1 MTTRRE
7 FLITSAVA
15 STALAGVAR
24 ASATPDL
31 NLERWGVLTDL
42 TLCVGCRKC
51 EWACNK
57 ANDLPNLPLPLFND
71 TCVFEEQR
79 RPTSTQYTVV
89 NRYPPDESS
98 AVDRYIKVQCMH
110 CEHPAC
116 VSACI
121 VGALRKDPRGPVT
134 YDADKCIGC
143 RYCMIAC
150 PFQIPAYEYENVLTP
165 QVRKCTLC
173 PERTIT
179 EGKRPACV
187 DICPEEA
194 IIFGKRKDL
203 LKLAHQRIAKHP
215 DRYIDHIYG
224 EHEVGGTSWLHLSDR
239 TFTDLGLLEL
249 PKKNPADITET
260 IQHGIFRGFAAPVLL
275 FGLLGTLMKIMRKD
289 NDE

>member
-15 STALAGVAR
+15 STALTGVAN
-24 ASATPDL
+24 ASAHHELDSQ
-31 NLERWGVLTDL
+31 RWGVLTDL
-42 TLCVGCRKC
+42 TLCIGCRKC

-57 ANDLPNLPLPLFND
+57 ENELPNMPLPLFND
-71 TCVFEEQR
+71 TTVFENQR

-89 NRYPPDESS
+89 NRYPTTESNETES
-98 AVDRYIKVQCMH
+98 YAKVQCMH

-134 YDADKCIGC
+134 YDAHKCIGC
-143 RYCMIAC
+143 RYCMVAC
-150 PFQIPAYEYENVLTP
+150 PFQIPSYEYENVLTP

-173 PERTIT
+173 FERTMT
-179 EGKRPACV
+179 DEKRPACV

-194 IIFGKRKDL
+194 IVFGHRKDL

-215 DRYIDHIYG
+215 DRYINHIYG
-224 EHEVGGTSWLHLSDR
+224 EHEVGGTSWIYLSDR
-239 TFTDLGLLEL
+239 PFTDVGLIDL
-249 PKKNPADITET
+249 PTKNPADITET
-260 IQHGIFRGFAAPVLL
+260 IQHGVFRGFAAPVLL